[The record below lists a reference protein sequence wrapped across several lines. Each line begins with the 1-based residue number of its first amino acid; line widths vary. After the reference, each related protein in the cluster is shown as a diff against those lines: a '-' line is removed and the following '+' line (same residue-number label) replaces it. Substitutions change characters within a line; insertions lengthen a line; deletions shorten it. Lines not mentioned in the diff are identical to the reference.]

1 MAKTRQINGTV
12 TIMEVGS
19 SCVGCMAWE
28 TSYARIK
35 INGETFKYQS
45 DNVDILGLQ
54 KYDLVK
60 AEMRVKDNGNV
71 WRFKVIE
78 IFKGI

>member
-28 TSYARIK
+28 TPYAIIK
-35 INGETFKYQS
+35 INGETFRYQS
-45 DNVDILGLQ
+45 DRVEELGLE